1 MSHKEKTIVTYFQS
15 RDHFFRLL
23 EKNPGLI
30 IIKMGAT
37 WCGPC
42 RMIGPVVEELHNEYE
57 GKAVIGKVNVDQN
70 PSVSAQF
77 GVRNIPTILFIKG
90 GEVVDKSVGAVPKAQ
105 LASKLDA
112 II

>member
-1 MSHKEKTIVTYFQS
+1 MAVEITDANFEEVVLNSKLPVLVDFWAE
-15 RDHFFRLL
+15 
-23 EKNPGLI
+23 
-30 IIKMGAT
+30 

-42 RMIGPVVEELHNEYE
+42 RMVGPIVDELHTEYE
-57 GKAVIGKVNVDQN
+57 GKAIIGKVNVDNN
-70 PSVSAQF
+70 PGVSAQF

>member
-1 MSHKEKTIVTYFQS
+1 MALEITDANFEELVLKAEKPVLVDFWA
-15 RDHFFRLL
+15 
-23 EKNPGLI
+23 E
-30 IIKMGAT
+30 

-42 RMIGPVVEELHNEYE
+42 RMIGPVVEELHGEYE
-57 GKAVIGKVNVDQN
+57 GKALIGKVNVDNN

-90 GEVVDKSVGAVPKAQ
+90 GEVVDKVVGAVPKAQ

-112 II
+112 IL

>member
-1 MSHKEKTIVTYFQS
+1 MA
-15 RDHFFRLL
+15 L
-23 EKNPGLI
+23 EITDANFEELVLKSDKPVVVDFW
-30 IIKMGAT
+30 AE

-42 RMIGPVVEELHNEYE
+42 RMIGPVIEEMSGEYD
-57 GKAVIGKVNVDQN
+57 GKAIIGKVNVDLN

-105 LASKLDA
+105 LTSKLDA
-112 II
+112 IL